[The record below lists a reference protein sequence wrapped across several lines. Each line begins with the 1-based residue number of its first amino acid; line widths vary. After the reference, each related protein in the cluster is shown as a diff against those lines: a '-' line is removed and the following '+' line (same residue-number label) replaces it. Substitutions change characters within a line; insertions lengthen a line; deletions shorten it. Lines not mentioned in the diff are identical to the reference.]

1 MLDPNGA
8 PTLYRAEQIKGWHSY
23 TRTDEGGM
31 FPARP
36 MGWQGLDLSRRLKLA
51 WDVFTGKYDA
61 LDWRI
66 YR

>member
-1 MLDPNGA
+1 MFDPNGA
-8 PTLYRAEQIKGWHSY
+8 PTLYRAEQLKDWSTF
-23 TRTDEGGM
+23 TRTDESGL

-36 MGWQGLDLSRRLKLA
+36 MGWQGFSLSRRFHLA
-51 WDVFTGKYDA
+51 WNVFTGKFDA